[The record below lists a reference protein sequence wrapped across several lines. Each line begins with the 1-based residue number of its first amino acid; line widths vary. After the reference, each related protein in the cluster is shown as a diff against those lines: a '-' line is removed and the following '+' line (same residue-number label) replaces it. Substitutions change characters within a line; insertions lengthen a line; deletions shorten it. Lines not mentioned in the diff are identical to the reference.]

1 MWVGQIYGYNGR
13 LQVSLPVVYN
23 PCAIVLDGIDSNT
36 SFGSQG
42 FSGTISN
49 STDPITILP
58 ELYNGNT
65 LIIVTVVVA
74 TQNAQIT
81 ISGGEGT
88 GSANHT
94 GSNII
99 SGTVP
104 TSDWKV
110 IFSRKTGNN
119 FSTITFGYWRA
130 NAVTAETANPISLL
144 IRNGSGNAIS
154 NLQLQIAHTA
164 FIRLPL

>member
-1 MWVGQIYGYNGR
+1 MWVGQIYGYIGR
-13 LQVSLPVVYN
+13 FEASLPAVYN

-36 SFGSQG
+36 AFGSQG

-58 ELYNGNT
+58 ELYNENT

-88 GSANHT
+88 GSADHT
-94 GSNII
+94 G
-99 SGTVP
+99 
-104 TSDWKV
+104 
-110 IFSRKTGNN
+110 
-119 FSTITFGYWRA
+119 
-130 NAVTAETANPISLL
+130 
-144 IRNGSGNAIS
+144 
-154 NLQLQIAHTA
+154 
-164 FIRLPL
+164 